1 MNKNFLTDSNLQES
15 ILKGSALTQ
24 TGLEILEK
32 YQTYVL
38 NNPINCTIIN
48 QFIKECGNHL
58 YDTALQQ
65 TLDPIVSFIQDH
77 QVSWSLL
84 SVVESI
90 QQSNRKYDLL
100 NKNAASKVERL
111 LEGRSESEV
120 VNFIRSGVLKDAM
133 YCEGIRNV
141 VKQVFNNQ
149 PVIEVSNEYTRHFP
163 VAYMETIINEDG
175 EEVMYTTV
183 NKELY
188 CYKTG
193 EKVQKGDWRN
203 VSNTFKI
210 VSNLLD
216 SKAVSLAENT
226 NADIKIYLN
235 ENTHFILNEQG
246 VLTKYSKLN
255 NEKTVFE
262 GVSQFRDQARL
273 MVMTS
278 SNPIQRKTAQ
288 FLESIALL
296 VENYSNVYILNNT
309 SIYETKKGNFLVIEN
324 GDYLYA
330 KNISTK
336 VNFEVNENALEVVSF
351 LKSKLN
357 VDLKEYN
364 QAIENVVE
372 SQSKAERYLFE
383 FNKKNN
389 EIDQLKSRIEAL
401 TEQYKND
408 PVKLAVISKLASDI
422 STL

>member
-15 ILKGSALTQ
+15 ILKASALTQ

-32 YQTYVL
+32 YQSYVL
-38 NNPINCTIIN
+38 NNPVNCTVIN
-48 QFIKECGNHL
+48 NFIKECSNHL

-65 TLDPIVSFIQDH
+65 SLEPITSFIQDN

-90 QQSNRKYDLL
+90 QSSNRKYDLL
-100 NKNAASKVERL
+100 NKNAASKVEKL
-111 LEGRSESEV
+111 LENRSEQEV
-120 VNFIRSGVLKDAM
+120 INFIRSGVLKDAM

-149 PVIEVSNEYTRHFP
+149 PVIEVSTEYTRHFP
-163 VAYMETIINEDG
+163 VAYMETNINEEGD
-175 EEVMYTTV
+175 EVMYTVV

-188 CYKTG
+188 CYKNG

-210 VSNLLD
+210 VSGLLESD
-216 SKAVSLAENT
+216 AVTLAENT

-235 ENTHFILNEQG
+235 ENTYFILNEDG
-246 VLTKYSKLN
+246 ILTKFSKLN

-262 GVSQFRDQARL
+262 NVEQFRDQARL

-278 SNPIQRKTAQ
+278 SNPLQRKTAQ

-296 VENYSNVYILNNT
+296 VENYDRVFILNNT

-372 SQSKAERYLFE
+372 SQSKAEKFLFE
-383 FNKKNN
+383 ANKEKN
-389 EIDQLKSRIEAL
+389 EIDGLKARIEML

-408 PVKLAVISKLASDI
+408 PVKLAVIGKLASDI
-422 STL
+422 ATL